1 MEIYIITN
9 NYHRAKEYFRRIYNL
24 YNKKYL
30 FLNTVKL
37 QAKVI
42 IDNQTLISIDT
53 IIIHNINDLCGYRF
67 NKGIIYIDSCLYN
80 NEDIF
85 QEILCRST
93 KDCELKRLKVFII
106 LRNGEKIIDKFKDSN
121 SQYIELEKH
130 KIFWKDI

>member
-24 YNKKYL
+24 YNKTYL
-30 FLNTVKL
+30 FLNTIKL

-85 QEILCRST
+85 QEILRRST
-93 KDCELKRLKVFII
+93 KDCELKRLK
-106 LRNGEKIIDKFKDSN
+106 
-121 SQYIELEKH
+121 
-130 KIFWKDI
+130 